1 MSEATNHQTCIY
13 QLMLTIH
20 VRTDTILFPAMIY
33 RVRILTTVFIVL
45 ASVFILRQWPEVRDI
60 GSHVMKH
67 LKDMLDPVK

>member
-1 MSEATNHQTCIY
+1 MQIII
-13 QLMLTIH
+13 QFKK
-20 VRTDTILFPAMIY
+20 LFSLLVH

-45 ASVFILRQWPEVRDI
+45 ASVFILRQWPEVQDI